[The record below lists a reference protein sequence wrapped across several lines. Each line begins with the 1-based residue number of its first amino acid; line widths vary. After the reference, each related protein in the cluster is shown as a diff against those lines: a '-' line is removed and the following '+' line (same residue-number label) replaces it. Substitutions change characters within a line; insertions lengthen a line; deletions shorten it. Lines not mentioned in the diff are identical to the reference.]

1 MSGEFCG
8 KGVVVG
14 RRFLFIFLALAL
26 FSTTAATAASAQV
39 REKRPIVSKRFLAE
53 APDFAS
59 DAFADSWDFGQPGDL
74 PGINNLT
81 TKGFTNVRSQ
91 GGVWRG
97 TAAPQANIRLLQS
110 WNSLPQGRDGELSPI
125 DADKYTHISLR
136 MRMTGFPNA
145 WGEVSWYDCGRLVQ
159 ACRGAQGFR
168 VFEGWHTY
176 DFKLE
181 RDPARGAV
189 DWAGEIQGLVVTP
202 TARGGNI
209 EFDWIRVY
217 EPTNAPITITA
228 RDDDPSARLIWD
240 RDRHAS
246 NNSPA
251 NRNWGVI
258 SEDGGPATWK
268 TDPMFPGQYF
278 IYSETA
284 AGRSLVNTV
293 RINKRPR
300 VRVLQPDAI
309 GGVDYATAVRGNAW
323 DMSQAGDIGLQ
334 RNMTAVFTNG
344 QLIGTNAAPTRSDS
358 GFRLTI
364 PADKPIDG
372 TRFTNFSARV
382 FYEGNFSLAGT
393 PGGGMNARLVWRT
406 TDGQVRVSDDIVVLP
421 GWQTITL
428 DLDDIPSTR
437 LIEGGA
443 ASSAWDGKQIEL
455 LRFDPHEDSGTRR
468 FFVDW
473 VKLSQN
479 DRPVNNKFRVAFR
492 DLAFE
497 EGSVARVYLDRN
509 GDGVGDRQIAW
520 RTVKAGHNVFTWNV
534 PANLRGT
541 GEWFVTIEIRDP
553 KGVKTSSV
561 SKGKVQI

>member
-1 MSGEFCG
+1 VA
-8 KGVVVG
+8 KVVVVS
-14 RRFLFIFLALAL
+14 RRFLFALLALAL
-26 FSTTAATAASAQV
+26 LSTTVATAASAQT
-39 REKRPIVSKRFLAE
+39 REKRPIVSKRFLSE

-59 DAFADSWDFGQPGDL
+59 SAFADSWDFGQPGDL
-74 PGINNLT
+74 SGIDQLT
-81 TKGFTNVRSQ
+81 TKGFSNVRSQ
-91 GGVWRG
+91 GGIWKG
-97 TAAPQANIRLLQS
+97 TAAAQANIRLLQS

-125 DADKYTHISLR
+125 DADKYTHISIR

-168 VFEGWHTY
+168 VLEGWQTY

-181 RDPARGAV
+181 GDPARGPV
-189 DWAGEIQGLVVTP
+189 DWAGDIAGLVVTP

-209 EFDWIRVY
+209 EIDWIRVY
-217 EPTNAPITITA
+217 EPTNAPITVTS

-240 RDRHAS
+240 RDRHDW
-246 NNSPA
+246 NNSAA
-251 NRNWGVI
+251 NGNWGVI
-258 SEDGGPATWK
+258 SDDGGPATFK
-268 TDPMFPGQYF
+268 TDPMFPGRYF
-278 IYSETA
+278 VYSETA

-293 RINKRPR
+293 LINKRPR

-309 GGVDYATAVRGNAW
+309 GGVDYATSVRGNAW
-323 DMSQAGDIGLQ
+323 DMSQAADIGLQ
-334 RNMTAVFTNG
+334 RNMTAVFRNG

-372 TRFTNFSARV
+372 SRFTNFSARV
-382 FYEGNFSLAGT
+382 YYEGNFSLAGT
-393 PGGGMNARLVWRT
+393 AGGGMNARLVWRT
-406 TDGQVRVSDDIVVLP
+406 TDGQVRVSDDIVVVP

-443 ASSAWDGKQIEL
+443 TSSAWDGKQIEL

-479 DRPVNNKFRVAFR
+479 DKPVNNKFRVAFR
-492 DLAFE
+492 DLGFE
-497 EGSVARVYLDRN
+497 PGSVAKVYLDRN

-520 RTVKAGHNVFTWNV
+520 RSVQKGHNVFTWNV
-534 PANLRGT
+534 PANLVGT
-541 GEWFVTIEIRDP
+541 GEWYVTIEVRDP
-553 KGVKTSSV
+553 KGQKSSAV
-561 SKGKVQI
+561 STGKVQL